1 MQKILLATNNP
12 GKVLEIKS
20 LLADLSITLL
30 TPGDLGLVLEVPED
44 GENYA
49 ANAAKKAAAFAL
61 ASGLTALGDDSGLE
75 VDALGG
81 LPGLHSHRFSPDPD
95 ASDADRRKY
104 LLERLSAMPQP
115 WTARFRATV
124 AVALPAGKVRLATG
138 ECKGEIIPVE
148 RGSNG
153 FGYDPIFLI
162 PELGLTMAEVGMEEK
177 NLLSHRA
184 HAVRNAIPILKEI
197 LGL

>member
-1 MQKILLATNNP
+1 
-12 GKVLEIKS
+12 
-20 LLADLSITLL
+20 
-30 TPGDLGLVLEVPED
+30 
-44 GENYA
+44 
-49 ANAAKKAAAFAL
+49 
-61 ASGLTALGDDSGLE
+61 
-75 VDALGG
+75 
-81 LPGLHSHRFSPDPD
+81 
-95 ASDADRRKY
+95 
-104 LLERLSAMPQP
+104 
-115 WTARFRATV
+115 V